1 MASLVS
7 VTVMAAAMGVV
18 PDFGPDFNASS
29 LPNMNGDYVLSST
42 PGADMSK

>member
-1 MASLVS
+1 MAALVS
-7 VTVMAAAMGVV
+7 LTFMAATLGIV